1 MKPLLIATGNKGKL
15 KEIKAILGS
24 EVHLKNLADFPDVH
38 EVIEDGDT
46 FEANAIKKAS
56 EMCTLT
62 GLITLADDSGL
73 EVNILDGAP
82 GIYSARFAGPDTAD
96 EDNNKKLL
104 GLLAD
109 VPNGKRQARFR
120 CVIAIVTPVGEV
132 KTISGT
138 WEGHIIHE
146 PRGENGFGYDPLF
159 FSPEHGKTSAELERE
174 QKNRASHRGKALRAA
189 KSLILETLGD

>member
-1 MKPLLIATGNKGKL
+1 MKPLLIATGNRGKL
-15 KEIKAILGS
+15 REIEAILGN
-24 EVHLKNLADFPDVH
+24 EVNLKNLADFPDAH
-38 EVIEDGDT
+38 EVIEDGGT

-56 EMCTLT
+56 EMCKLT

-73 EVNILDGAP
+73 EVDFLDGAP
-82 GIYSARFAGPDTAD
+82 GIYSARFAGPDTTD

-104 GLLAD
+104 GLLEN

-120 CVIAIVTPVGEV
+120 CVIAIVTPDGEV

-146 PRGENGFGYDPLF
+146 PRGTNGFGYDPLF
-159 FSPEHGKTSAELERE
+159 FSPEQRKTSAELERE
-174 QKNRASHRGKALRAA
+174 QKNRVSHRGKALRAA
-189 KSLILETLGD
+189 KSLILDTLGD